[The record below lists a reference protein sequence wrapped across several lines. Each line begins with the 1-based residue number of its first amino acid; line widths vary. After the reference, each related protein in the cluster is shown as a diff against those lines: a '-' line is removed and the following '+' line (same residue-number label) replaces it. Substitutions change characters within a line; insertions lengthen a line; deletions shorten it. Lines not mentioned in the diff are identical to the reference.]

1 MITKPM
7 LWINHLNRIAL
18 KLSAF
23 CLLLLMLLCCTV
35 VIMRYGFASNSIA
48 LQEAMVYCH
57 GAAFLLAA
65 AFTLQVDGHVRV
77 DIFYQHFNKR
87 QKAWVNSLGFIIFAL
102 PFIGFLLATSYFQFV
117 DAWQIK
123 EASPEPGGLPFVY
136 LLKGLIP
143 LSMLLLLLQSL
154 LLLTGHLAAIIKA
167 VR

>member
-1 MITKPM
+1 MP
-7 LWINHLNRIAL
+7 WINRLNQLAL

-23 CLLLLMLLCCTV
+23 CLLMLMLLCCTV
-35 VIMRYGFASNSIA
+35 VFMRYGLGSNSIA

-65 AFTLQVDGHVRV
+65 AFTLQADGHVRV
-77 DIFYQHFNKR
+77 DILYQHFSA
-87 QKAWVNSLGFIIFAL
+87 QTKAWVNSLGFIVFAL
-102 PFIGFLLATSYFQFV
+102 PFIGFLLATSYFQFI
-117 DAWQIK
+117 DAWHIK
-123 EASPEPGGLPFVY
+123 ETSPEPGGLPFVY

-154 LLLTGHLAAIIKA
+154 QLLASHLAVIVKA